1 MQHRET
7 ERDWD
12 KELAEEVRGEC
23 EDKYGPVVGIKVEKE
38 TQVCSNFGRE
48 TGANPVVVQ
57 GEIYVKFDSIE
68 SAQKAIQSLNGRFFG
83 GRSVSAAFISNA
95 IFQAHQ

>member
-1 MQHRET
+1 MKLGESVKTSMVQS
-7 ERDWD
+7 
-12 KELAEEVRGEC
+12 LASRLRKRLRYAVIFPKK
-23 EDKYGPVVGIKVEKE
+23 D
-38 TQVCSNFGRE
+38 
-48 TGANPVVVQ
+48 GADAFIEQ

-95 IFQAHQ
+95 LFQAHQ

>member
-1 MQHRET
+1 MAH
-7 ERDWD
+7 
-12 KELAEEVRGEC
+12 LFA
-23 EDKYGPVVGIKVEKE
+23 
-38 TQVCSNFGRE
+38 
-48 TGANPVVVQ
+48 VQ

-95 IFQAHQ
+95 MFQAHQ

>member
-1 MQHRET
+1 M
-7 ERDWD
+7 
-12 KELAEEVRGEC
+12 AEEVRGEC
-23 EDKYGPVVGIKVEKE
+23 EDKYGPVVGIKVERE
-38 TQVCSNFGRE
+38 TQVCCDLYLAGPTLIHS
-48 TGANPVVVQ
+48 Q